1 MRAAGSGKFGSA
13 RSSVAHQESRRGVQ
27 LDASPSDS
35 LSIPGIPT
43 NGAFNNALPVF
54 NIAGYQQVGS
64 PSNTNSNFR
73 TDVTELVDT
82 VSHLMGRHAVKFG
95 LDFRWERLDV
105 IQPPNPTGVF
115 QFSQLFTDSGAKGTG
130 DPLAS
135 LLLGQVQQF
144 SIDLQ
149 GKVVRPRAHIQEYFV
164 QDDWKATRRL
174 TLNAGVRWTLNFPS
188 TEVDNQ
194 GAIFNLKTQQLDY
207 LGKNNY
213 PDTARELHWHDFGP
227 RVGASRRRR
236 VQCDEAVRRG
246 LDLIPCSPL

>member
-1 MRAAGSGKFGSA
+1 MLCLFSISPDISRSG
-13 RSSVAHQESRRGVQ
+13 
-27 LDASPSDS
+27 P
-35 LSIPGIPT
+35 
-43 NGAFNNALPVF
+43 
-54 NIAGYQQVGS
+54 

-174 TLNAGVRWTLNFPS
+174 TLNAGVAGRS
-188 TEVDNQ
+188 
-194 GAIFNLKTQQLDY
+194 I
-207 LGKNNY
+207 
-213 PDTARELHWHDFGP
+213 
-227 RVGASRRRR
+227 SRRPKWTI
-236 VQCDEAVRRG
+236 RG
-246 LDLIPCSPL
+246 PSLI